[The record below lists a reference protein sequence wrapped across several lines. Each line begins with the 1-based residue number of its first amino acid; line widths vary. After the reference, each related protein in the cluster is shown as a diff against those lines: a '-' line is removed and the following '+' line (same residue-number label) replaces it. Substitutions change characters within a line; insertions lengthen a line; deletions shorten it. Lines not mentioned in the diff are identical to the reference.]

1 MIVQIVSDTQI
12 VVTQET
18 AQPQII
24 DVAAVG
30 PQGVQGPTGPQGT
43 GITFKGSVATVGDLP
58 SSGNTVGDAYSVNF
72 DGHLYVWNGSIWND
86 VGQLVGPTGP
96 TGAQGVAGPTGPTGI
111 QGGVGPTGTQGV
123 AGPTGPT
130 GIQGSVGPTGTQ
142 GVAGPTGPTGI
153 TGPTGTQGNPGENG
167 PTGPTGAQGNP
178 GTGITFKGS
187 VATVG
192 DLPSSG
198 NVIGDGYI
206 VNSDG
211 HLYVWN
217 GSIWNDVG
225 QLVGPTGPTGAQGVA
240 GPTGA
245 QGVAGPTG
253 PTGIQGDV
261 GPTGPT
267 GIQGDVGITGPTGP
281 TGAQGVA
288 GPTGPTGIQGDVGIT
303 GPTGPTGAQG
313 VAGPTGPTG
322 TQGIQGDVGPTGA
335 VGPTGPAGSGSGDV
349 VGPASATDNAL
360 TRFDGT
366 TGKLIQNSTVTLNDD
381 GNFDNVNGITFD
393 TTPTN
398 APTAVGSIYW
408 DTGDG
413 TPSVVLDTDVSL
425 QLGQENVARV
435 YNGTGSTIAKGKV
448 VAVSGAQGQR
458 PSVVLAD
465 ADSEPYSAATLG
477 IAAEDIANGAEGF
490 ICTFGLVRGIDTSA
504 FTDGNPIWLSQT
516 AGEFTTA
523 KPAAPAHLVFLGW
536 VVKVNASSGEVF
548 VHISNG
554 WELDELH
561 NVLITSPQSGNSLIY
576 DAVAGVWKN
585 ANLTDGT
592 GISITE
598 GAGSITVNLASE
610 YGDTLNPYASKTAN
624 YFLASPNGTSGVP
637 SFRALVAADVP
648 TLNQNTTG
656 TAANVTGIV
665 AVANGGTG
673 LSSGTSGGIPY
684 FSATNEITSSAAL
697 AANALV
703 VGGGAG
709 VAPTT
714 ITTGT
719 GVVTALGNTTNTDNG
734 LVTGSGTVTFSN
746 KRIDSR
752 VSSSASPASLTPDI
766 SAFDQYNVTALAN
779 ALAINAPI
787 GTPVDGNKL
796 LIRLLDNGTTRAL
809 TWNGTYTVIGS
820 VLPTSTTAGKTT
832 YVGCIYNANNTRWD
846 VVAVTTQV

>member
-1 MIVQIVSDTQI
+1 MANIIKPKRSTVAAKVPTTSDLVTGEIGVNMTDQKIYINNGGTITQI
-12 VVTQET
+12 GAGTLSS
-18 AQPQII
+18 I
-24 DVAAVG
+24 G
-30 PQGVQGPTGPQGT
+30 GVSISSPTNNQVLKYNGT
-43 GITFKGSVATVGDLP
+43 NWINDTVG
-58 SSGNTVGDAYSVNF
+58 
-72 DGHLYVWNGSIWND
+72 
-86 VGQLVGPTGP
+86 
-96 TGAQGVAGPTGPTGI
+96 
-111 QGGVGPTGTQGV
+111 GG
-123 AGPTGPT
+123 
-130 GIQGSVGPTGTQ
+130 
-142 GVAGPTGPTGI
+142 
-153 TGPTGTQGNPGENG
+153 
-167 PTGPTGAQGNP
+167 
-178 GTGITFKGS
+178 
-187 VATVG
+187 
-192 DLPSSG
+192 
-198 NVIGDGYI
+198 
-206 VNSDG
+206 
-211 HLYVWN
+211 
-217 GSIWNDVG
+217 
-225 QLVGPTGPTGAQGVA
+225 
-240 GPTGA
+240 
-245 QGVAGPTG
+245 
-253 PTGIQGDV
+253 
-261 GPTGPT
+261 
-267 GIQGDVGITGPTGP
+267 
-281 TGAQGVA
+281 
-288 GPTGPTGIQGDVGIT
+288 
-303 GPTGPTGAQG
+303 
-313 VAGPTGPTG
+313 
-322 TQGIQGDVGPTGA
+322 
-335 VGPTGPAGSGSGDV
+335 GSGDV
-349 VGPASATDNAL
+349 TGPASSTDNAL
-360 TRFDGT
+360 SRFDGT
-366 TGKLIQNSTVTLNDD
+366 TGKTIQNSTVTLNDD

-477 IAAEDIANGAEGF
+477 IATEDIANGTEGF
-490 ICTFGLVRGIDTSA
+490 VCTFGLVRGIDTSGFIA
-504 FTDGNPIWLSQT
+504 GNPIWLSQT
-516 AGEFTTA
+516 PGEFTTT
-523 KPAAPAHLVFLGW
+523 KPSSPAHLVFLGW
-536 VVKVNASSGEVF
+536 VIKVNASSGEVF

-561 NVLITSPQSGNSLIY
+561 NVLITSPQSGNTLIY
-576 DAVAGVWKN
+576 DATAGVWKN
-585 ANLTDGT
+585 SNLTDGT

-598 GAGSITVNLASE
+598 GAGSITVNLASG

-624 YFLASPNGTSGVP
+624 YVLASPNGTSGVP
-637 SFRALVAADVP
+637 TFRALVPEDVPTLNQNTTGTASNVTGTVAIANGGTGETTRQAAMDALAGSVTLGQYLRGNGTDVVMSAIQAADVP

-719 GVVTALGNTTNTDNG
+719 GVVTALGNTANTANG
-734 LVTGSGTVTFSN
+734 LVTGSGTVTLLN

-752 VSSSASPASLTPDI
+752 VSASASPASLTPDI

-779 ALAINAPI
+779 ALTINAPI
-787 GTPVDGNKL
+787 GTPTDGSKL